1 MNIQKDIIGDEEEIY
16 ERVQSVLGVPKILL
30 DSKDVI
36 SPEYKLKAENYIK
49 KNLKSIYE
57 QLEEKDRAFVEIAY
71 IYYLTYLI
79 SKTMPIRLPKTM
91 KNISTET
98 TLQTIDWNQFG
109 EEMLTNCD
117 ELLAQ
122 LQEDYGVETTI
133 GYTMVDLS
141 DVASY
146 PNELA

>member
-1 MNIQKDIIGDEEEIY
+1 MNLKIKIIDNEEEIY
-16 ERVQSVLGVPKILL
+16 ERVQSVLGIPSVLL
-30 DSKDVI
+30 DSKDVV

-49 KNLKSIYE
+49 KSLFNIYE
-57 QLEEKDRAFVEIAY
+57 QIDDKDKSFVEIAY

-98 TLQTIDWNQFG
+98 TLQTIDWKQFG
-109 EEMLTNCD
+109 EEMLANCD
-117 ELLAQ
+117 EMLSQLL
-122 LQEDYGVETTI
+122 EDYGEEVTI

-141 DVASY
+141 DQSTY

>member
-1 MNIQKDIIGDEEEIY
+1 MNLQKKIIDNEEEIY
-16 ERVQSVLGVPKILL
+16 GRVQSVLGIPSVLL
-30 DSKDVI
+30 DSKDVV

-49 KNLKSIYE
+49 KSLFNIYE
-57 QLEEKDRAFVEIAY
+57 QIDDKDKSFVEIAY

-91 KNISTET
+91 KNVSTET
-98 TLQTIDWNQFG
+98 TLQTIDWKQFG
-109 EEMLTNCD
+109 EEMLANCD
-117 ELLAQ
+117 EMLSQLL
-122 LQEDYGVETTI
+122 EDYGEEVTI

-141 DVASY
+141 DQSTY